1 MSKNNNSYNR
11 ISTDIDL
18 DLLQLKSADEQLRII
33 KRNKRKKTIT
43 EKN

>member
-43 EKN
+43 EN